1 MSLTAIWGPPGSGK
15 TSLAIDLAYA
25 LSKGGSS
32 VCLISPE
39 PFSEMSALLNIKI
52 TKQQSIE
59 AAYHAIGNLKQT
71 VLKVD
76 GLLFVLAAPY
86 YTDAFE
92 AEASLSD
99 VKALLEET
107 EATFDCVIVD
117 CPAHGHNTLAAWSM
131 NQADTVLLL
140 TGFRSASGLWNRAYQ
155 RAIKAMDGK
164 TVPVCLQGDSGFD
177 YRALCRLEELNP
189 TIWVPFVLDAEAV
202 RRMRRTLYDSGGKVG
217 KAYNAAIDELCIVA
231 RKEADH
237 EHQFV

>member
-25 LSKGGSS
+25 LSKGGNS

-39 PFSEMSALLNIKI
+39 PFSEMSALLGIKI
-52 TKQQSIE
+52 SKQQSIE
-59 AAYHAIGNLKQT
+59 AAFQATVNLKQT

-86 YTDAFE
+86 YTDAFD

-99 VKALLEET
+99 VKSLLEET

-117 CPAHGHNTLAAWSM
+117 CPAHTHNTLAAWAL
-131 NQADTVLLL
+131 NRADTVLLL

-155 RAIKAMDGK
+155 RAIKLLESRA
-164 TVPVCLQGDSGFD
+164 VPVCVQGDGSFD

-189 TIWVPFVLDAEAV
+189 AIWIPFYPDAEAV

-217 KAYNAAIDELCIVA
+217 KAYNAAIDELCNEV

>member
-1 MSLTAIWGPPGSGK
+1 MSITAIWGPPGSGK
-15 TSLAIDLAYA
+15 TSLAIDLAFA
-25 LSKGGSS
+25 LSRNGLS

-59 AAYHAIGNLKQT
+59 AAYQATVNLKQT

-92 AEASLSD
+92 AEASLSNM
-99 VKALLEET
+99 KSLLEEA

-117 CPAHGHNTLAAWSM
+117 CPAHGHNTLAAWAM
-131 NQADTVLLL
+131 NQANTVVLL

-155 RAIKAMDGK
+155 RAIKAMEGK

-189 TIWVPFVLDAEAV
+189 AIWVPFYPDAEAV

-217 KAYNAAIDELCIVA
+217 KTYNAAIDELCNEA